1 VRKTGDHRR
10 CGSVG
15 RSRIAESG
23 TVRVRETTAARGV
36 FTDMAFDSSRELHHP
51 RLEVR
56 AAVDEEIDRRLR

>member
-1 VRKTGDHRR
+1 
-10 CGSVG
+10 
-15 RSRIAESG
+15 
-23 TVRVRETTAARGV
+23 VRVRETTAARGV